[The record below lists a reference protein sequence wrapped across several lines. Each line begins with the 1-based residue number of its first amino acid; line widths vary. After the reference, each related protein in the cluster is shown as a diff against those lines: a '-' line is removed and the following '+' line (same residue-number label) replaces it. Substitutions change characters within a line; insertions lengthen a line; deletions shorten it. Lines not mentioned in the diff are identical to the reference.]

1 MNGGLLRA
9 GWQRSYRNKGRPYVS
24 GTTSISGAENVQ
36 DRLYYWMVLSPV
48 YVMRWA
54 YWTVRSIHGQ
64 KRNNMKQYNIRYNI
78 GKAKY
83 VVNFH
88 DGVKRHKDGSMFFDI
103 AIFSN
108 KKKMTK
114 FVTNLKWDG
123 YDCMGN
129 V

>member
-1 MNGGLLRA
+1 
-9 GWQRSYRNKGRPYVS
+9 
-24 GTTSISGAENVQ
+24 
-36 DRLYYWMVLSPV
+36 MVLSPV

-54 YWTVRSIHGQ
+54 YWTVRNIHGQ

-103 AIFSN
+103 AIFRN
-108 KKKMTK
+108 KKKMNQ
-114 FVTNLKWDG
+114 FVTKLKLDSYEG
-123 YDCMGN
+123 
-129 V
+129 